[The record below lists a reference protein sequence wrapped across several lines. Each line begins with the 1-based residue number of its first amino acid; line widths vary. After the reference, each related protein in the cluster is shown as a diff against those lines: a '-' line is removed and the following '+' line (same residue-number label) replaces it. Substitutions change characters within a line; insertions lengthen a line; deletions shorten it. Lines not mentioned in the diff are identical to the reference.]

1 MLRVFVLVTIAVITL
16 IGSDN
21 IYLSP
26 KGNETVCLIAYLCLT
41 CLFATYFYKRISIKE
56 TTYVAPSTLVGGLLL
71 VWSAIG
77 FFFTVNLDDSLPFI
91 VKYLGALSWLLA
103 LTFYF
108 DSEARIYETLW
119 FLLLLSIPLSIVA
132 LIQQYDLSAL
142 RYHEDHSST
151 SIFIQMNLFSCYLVF
166 IAPIAILLYFKSINK
181 VQKILAACAFLLLI
195 PALGFSGSPGGQF
208 TVGIQL
214 AAVCFFY
221 WYFSEKIRFKTLV
234 LGISLGFLIYV
245 ILVFGL
251 QPKDMVSSSV
261 EAGESVSF
269 LRRAWIWDHILAR
282 FEFWKAAWGIFKDHW
297 IVGSGP
303 WTFNLLYPQYLAENE
318 AVHPHAITAH
328 NLFIQTASDYGLI
341 GLILLISFVTFC
353 LVSALPILKS
363 NFQDRRFLVFCLLLS
378 VVGFFIQGFI
388 EYLLPVSLFLHYLIL
403 WVVAIAFLTIKNDVN
418 KKISFRFL
426 YPVGLVSGIAS
437 VFVLVWFYIYDDLV
451 NSKVF
456 ESRNEQEFFKTI
468 SKAKEICPRCDRP
481 HVLTAGFFIEGYKK
495 NQKPGLLRQA
505 EDALVEATR
514 LGHLGYEMDFFRAQ
528 IRDLQGKQEEAVFY
542 RKRAKGKSRLGNRN
556 IFTDFNK
563 MNDDAL

>member
-1 MLRVFVLVTIAVITL
+1 MLRVLVLATIAIITL

-41 CLFATYFYKRISIKE
+41 CLFVAYFYKRISIKQ
-56 TTYVAPSTLVGGLLL
+56 TTDVAPSILAGSLFLI
-71 VWSAIG
+71 WSAAG

-91 VKYLGALSWLLA
+91 VKYLGALSWLLV

-108 DSEARIYETLW
+108 DSEARIYEALW
-119 FLLLLSIPLSIVA
+119 LLLLLSIPLSIIA

-142 RYHEDHSST
+142 KYHEDHSST

-166 IAPIAILLYFKSINK
+166 IAPIAILLFFKSINN
-181 VQKILAACAFLLLI
+181 VQKIVSGCAFLLLI

-214 AAVCFFY
+214 AAACFFC
-221 WYFSEKIRFKTLV
+221 WYFSEKIHFKTLAI
-234 LGISLGFLIYV
+234 GISLGFLIYV

-251 QPKDMVSSSV
+251 QPKDMIPSSV
-261 EAGESVSF
+261 EEGESVSL

-282 FEFWKAAWGIFKDHW
+282 FGFWKAAWGIFKDHW

-328 NLFIQTASDYGLI
+328 NLFIQTASDYGLV
-341 GLILLISFVTFC
+341 GLVLLVSFMSFC
-353 LVSALPILKS
+353 LVSVFPILKS
-363 NFQDRRFLVFCLLLS
+363 NFHGRRFLVFCLLLS
-378 VVGFFIQGFI
+378 VVGFLIQGFI

-403 WVVAIAFLTIKNDVN
+403 WVAAIAYLTKKNEVN

-426 YPVGLVSGIAS
+426 YPMGLVSGIAS

-451 NSKVF
+451 NSKAF
-456 ESRNEQEFFKTI
+456 EFRNEQEFFKTI

-481 HVLTAGFFIEGYKK
+481 HVITAGFHIEGYKK
-495 NQKPGLLRQA
+495 DQKRELLGQA
-505 EDALVEATR
+505 EEALEEATR
-514 LGHLGYEMDFFRAQ
+514 LGHLGYEMDFFKAQ
-528 IRDLQGKQEEAVFY
+528 IRDLQGKQEEAVFF
-542 RKRAKGKSRLGNRN
+542 RKRAKEKSRLGNRN
-556 IFTDFNK
+556 IFTDFKK
-563 MNDDAL
+563 MDNDAL